1 MHGNWDRPALAS
13 AREDLS
19 ACLRAAAALGLH
31 EGVCN
36 HFSYAPPP
44 DVVGGRT
51 DLFLVNPLGLSFAE
65 VTPERLL
72 LCSAAG
78 EVIEGEGTPEA
89 TAFFIHA
96 RLHAR
101 LPRARAAFHTHMPNA
116 TALACLDGPPL
127 LFAVQSSLRFWGR
140 IAVDAAYNGLALDAA
155 EGDRIAAAAGDAD
168 ILFLQ
173 NHGVVVLAP
182 TIAEAW
188 DDLYYLE
195 RAAEAELKAAASGRP
210 VKPVAPD
217 VAARVA
223 ADIAA
228 GQPAAAA
235 LHLASI
241 KRRLAAVEGADSR

>member
-1 MHGNWDRPALAS
+1 MHDSGDRHALAE
-13 AREDLS
+13 ARKDLS

-36 HFSYAPPP
+36 HFSYAPPAET
-44 DVVGGRT
+44 VGGRR

-72 LCSAAG
+72 LCAANG
-78 EVIEGEGTPEA
+78 EVIEGEGVPEA

-127 LFAVQSSLRFWGR
+127 LFAVQSSLRFFGR
-140 IAVDAAYNGLALDAA
+140 VAVDRDYNGLALDRA
-155 EGDRIAAAAGDAD
+155 EGDRIAAAAGDAGV
-168 ILFLQ
+168 LFLQ
-173 NHGVVVLAP
+173 NHGVLVLAP
-182 TIAEAW
+182 SIAEAW

-195 RAAEAELKAAASGRP
+195 RAAEAELKASASGRP
-210 VKPVAPD
+210 VKPVAPA

-228 GQPAAAA
+228 GQPAAAE
-235 LHLASI
+235 LHLASVR
-241 KRRLAAVEGADSR
+241 RRLATWERADSP

>member
-1 MHGNWDRPALAS
+1 MHGNWDSQALAA
-13 AREDLS
+13 ARQDLS

-44 DVVGGRT
+44 ESVGGRT

-72 LCSAAG
+72 LCAGSG
-78 EVIEGEGTPEA
+78 EVVEGEGVPEA

-127 LFAVQSSLRFWGR
+127 LFAVQSALRFWGR
-140 IAVDAAYNGLALDAA
+140 VAVDTAYNGLALDAA
-155 EGDRIAAAAGDAD
+155 EGDRIAAAAGNAD

-173 NHGVVVLAP
+173 NHGVLVLAP
-182 TIAEAW
+182 SIAEAW
-188 DDLYYLE
+188 DDLTYLE

-210 VKPVAPD
+210 LKPVPPA

-223 ADIAA
+223 ADVAA
-228 GQPAAAA
+228 GQPAAAE
-235 LHLASI
+235 LHLASV
-241 KRRLAAVEGADSR
+241 KRRLAAAESADSR

>member
-1 MHGNWDRPALAS
+1 MHGTWDRAALAA

-44 DVVGGRT
+44 
-51 DLFLVNPLGLSFAE
+51 
-65 VTPERLL
+65 
-72 LCSAAG
+72 
-78 EVIEGEGTPEA
+78 EGEGVPEA

-101 LPRARAAFHTHMPNA
+101 LPRARAAFHTHMPHA

-140 IAVDAAYNGLALDAA
+140 IAVDTAYNGLALDAA

-173 NHGVVVLAP
+173 NHGVLVLAP

-210 VKPVAPD
+210 VKRVAPA

-228 GQPAAAA
+228 GQPAAAE
-235 LHLASI
+235 LHLASV
-241 KRRLAAVEGADSR
+241 KRRLLAAETADSR

>member
-1 MHGNWDRPALAS
+1 MHGNWDRPALAA
-13 AREDLS
+13 ARQDLS

-36 HFSYAPPP
+36 HFSFAPPP
-44 DVVGGRT
+44 DWVGGRG

-72 LCSAAG
+72 LCAADG
-78 EVIEGEGTPEA
+78 QVIEGEGAPEA

-140 IAVDAAYNGLALDAA
+140 IAVDTAYNGLALDAA
-155 EGDRIAAAAGDAD
+155 EGDRIAAAAGGAD

-182 TIAEAW
+182 SIAEAW

-195 RAAEAELKAAASGRP
+195 RAAEAELKALSSGRA
-210 VKPVAPD
+210 VKPVPPE

-228 GQPAAAA
+228 GQPAAAE
-235 LHLASI
+235 LHLASV
-241 KRRLAAVEGADSR
+241 KRRLAAEGAAHSA

>member
-1 MHGNWDRPALAS
+1 MDGNWDRHALAA
-13 AREDLS
+13 ARRDLS
-19 ACLRAAAALGLH
+19 ACLRAAAELGLH

-44 DVVGGRT
+44 EAVGGRT
-51 DLFLVNPLGLSFAE
+51 DLFLVNPLGLAFAE

-78 EVIEGEGTPEA
+78 EVLEGEGTPEA

-127 LFAVQSSLRFWGR
+127 LFAVQSALRFWGR
-140 IAVDAAYNGLALDAA
+140 IAVDTAYNGLALDAA

-210 VKPVAPD
+210 VKPVAPE

-228 GQPAAAA
+228 GQPAAAE
-235 LHLASI
+235 LHLASV
-241 KRRLAAVEGADSR
+241 KRRLAAAEGADSR